1 MQEEKFYFNQVLTAR
16 RRENEKEK
24 SFHQEE
30 RSVREGK
37 RKKFSPGKA
46 RGRAYLLKVPCTCLS
61 ELLAVASV
69 RAATQ
74 CIEF

>member
-24 SFHQEE
+24 LFTSKREARTREKE
-30 RSVREGK
+30 RSSLQGR
-37 RKKFSPGKA
+37 
-46 RGRAYLLKVPCTCLS
+46 RGRAYLLKVPCTRLS

-69 RAATQ
+69 RVAEQ